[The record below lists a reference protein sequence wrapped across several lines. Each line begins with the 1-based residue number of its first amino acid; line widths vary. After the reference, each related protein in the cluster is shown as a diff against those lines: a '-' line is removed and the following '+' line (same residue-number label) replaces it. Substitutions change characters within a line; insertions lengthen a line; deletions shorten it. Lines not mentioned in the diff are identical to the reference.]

1 MRTIM
6 NEKLPIS
13 EANPIRPRYYDYAHF
28 TYPWHFH
35 SQYEIIYVKKS
46 TGLCFVGDCIEK
58 YSDGDLILLGTN
70 LPHYL
75 LSDDIYKT
83 GNQELRVKGTII
95 QFEKDFMSYSIEH
108 YPQFLQIKTFLEESK
123 RGIFF
128 RQLDSM
134 QIIGL
139 LDDFPTFKGFDQ
151 ITNLLLLL
159 QKMATYGNRQLLA
172 SPLYY
177 EVFPTLGN
185 KRIEKIISFINSNYT
200 RDISLT
206 EISSMAAM
214 NPSAFCRYFK
224 ENTGKTYVQY
234 VMDMRIG
241 YACKLLALNKMNVSQ
256 ISVECGFDSIS
267 NFNRTFKQA
276 TQFTPTQYQQKIL
289 K

>member
-1 MRTIM
+1 M

-35 SQYEIIYVKKS
+35 SQYEIIYVKES

-58 YSDGDLILLGTN
+58 YSGGDLILLGTN

-128 RQLDSM
+128 RQLNSM

-139 LDDFPTFKGFDQ
+139 LDDFPAFKGFDQ

-159 QKMATYGNRQLLA
+159 QKMAMYGNRQVLA

-256 ISVECGFDSIS
+256 ISGECGFDSIS

>member
-1 MRTIM
+1 M

-13 EANPIRPRYYDYAHF
+13 EVNPIRPRYYDYAHF

-35 SQYEIIYVKKS
+35 SQYELIYVKES

-58 YSDGDLILLGTN
+58 YGDGDLILFGTN
-70 LPHYL
+70 LPHYM

-83 GNQELRVKGTII
+83 GNPQLRVKGTII
-95 QFEKDFMSYSIEH
+95 QFEMDFMSYSIEH

-128 RQLDSM
+128 RQLDNAS
-134 QIIGL
+134 IISL
-139 LDDFPTFKGFDQ
+139 LNRFPGFKGFDQ
-151 ITNLLLLL
+151 IANLLLLL
-159 QKMATYGNRQLLA
+159 QKMATYSDRQLLA

-177 EVFPTLGN
+177 EAFPTLGN

-200 RDISLT
+200 RDIGLS
-206 EISSMAAM
+206 EIASMAAM

-224 ENTGKTYVQY
+224 ENTGKTYMQY
-234 VMDMRIG
+234 VTDMRIG
-241 YACKLLALNKMNVSQ
+241 YACKLLALDKMSVSE
-256 ISVECGFDSIS
+256 ISDECGFDSIS